1 MNANECPVLVMNS
14 PWVSPTEGMT
24 YGDEYGQEKA
34 TQN

>member
-14 PWVSPTEGMT
+14 PWAFPTEGEA
-24 YGDEYGQEKA
+24 YGDDYGQEKA